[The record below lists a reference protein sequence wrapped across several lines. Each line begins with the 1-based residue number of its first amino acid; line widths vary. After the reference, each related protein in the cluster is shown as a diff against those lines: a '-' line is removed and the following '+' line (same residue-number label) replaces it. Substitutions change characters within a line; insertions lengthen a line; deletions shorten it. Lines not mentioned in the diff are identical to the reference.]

1 MAQINFICYF
11 SNTINDLAGSGLGFY
26 GSAGFGSSV
35 NVGSYQDNTFITDS
49 TGALQ
54 GPKANNVKYVHSA
67 SGDLGSG
74 DVRVLQ
80 GIPNE
85 LATVN
90 IRFTHTSAVKVNN
103 ASTRVFDRVN
113 INAPAS
119 GVTTYVAEII
129 HPWSTPTPLGSGST
143 SWKHLGG
150 SGGTI
155 SGVTY
160 DAPLSMTPSPGLSGL
175 SPNGSNTTSTR
186 HDWYEVLSAS
196 PDAIG
201 SKSQYG
207 LWVTLEYS

>member
-11 SNTINDLAGSGLGFY
+11 QNTVNDLAGSGLGFY
-26 GSAGFGSSV
+26 GSGGFGSSV
-35 NVGSYQDNTFITDS
+35 NVGSFQDNTFITDS

-67 SGDLGSG
+67 SGDLGGG

-80 GIPNE
+80 GIPNQ

-90 IRFTHTSAVKVNN
+90 IRFTHTSAIKTQN
-103 ASTRVFDRVN
+103 AQMRIFDRVN
-113 INAPAS
+113 INVPAT
-119 GVTTYVAEII
+119 GVTTYAAQVI
-129 HPWSTPTPLGSGST
+129 HPWATASPLGSGDT
-143 SWKHLGG
+143 TWKHLGG

-155 SGVTY
+155 NGVTY
-160 DAPLSMTPSPGLSGL
+160 DAPLSLVNSPGLSGL
-175 SPNGSNTTSTR
+175 SPSGSNTVSTQ
-186 HDWYEVLSAS
+186 HDWYVLLSAS

-207 LWVTLEYS
+207 LWASLEYL